1 MRTLKMEMR
10 GHRKIKRPKLRW
22 SDVIRR
28 HEGDRSTER
37 RRAILENMDN
47 IWKLDMPTPN
57 SDKAREDVEA
67 I

>member
-1 MRTLKMEMR
+1 MRIWKMEVS
-10 GHRKIKRPKLRW
+10 GHRKRKRPNQGWR
-22 SDVIRR
+22 DVIRR

-47 IWKLDMPTPN
+47 IWKLDTPTPN